1 MLQLKLHTIFKTSE
15 CGTGIIFSNSFFF
28 TSDSVLIRSVDSLL
42 IHYWRTLSVA
52 IRFRC
57 SFGFTGLSLLISS
70 LSVSSLLSSGLAARA
85 KPGKMF
91 GTHGKA
97 PYSTLP
103 ARKEE
108 GRGRGGERGG
118 GGRGGEG
125 RRGRRTGEEGGEEGR
140 AGRRAGEGRS
150 AGEEGR
156 GGAGGEGRGG
166 EGRGEGRGGE
176 GKGRGGEGRGGE
188 GEGRGGEGRGGA
200 GSSLSRIKSE
210 SKVNLK

>member
-108 GRGRGGERGG
+108 GRRGGEGRGGEGGGGEGRGG
-118 GGRGGEG
+118 GGRED
-125 RRGRRTGEEGGEEGR
+125 RG
-140 AGRRAGEGRS
+140 GRRAGEGRS

-156 GGAGGEGRGG
+156 GGQEGRGG

-176 GKGRGGEGRGGE
+176 GKGEGRGGE
-188 GEGRGGEGRGGA
+188 GKGRGGEGRGGA